1 MCNIQGCK
9 KIWYS
14 ESNSWEFIKPSQ
26 CKKIGHAKVKQLLVQ
41 AKDEE
46 LQGRLDRLR
55 KIIDKIDDV
64 DNNNNNNND
73 DNNNNN
79 INFYDRNDNDS
90 NVGGEELSWRYSNLK
105 APLSNVEQLLRRYND
120 LRTPLFWDIP
130 PWPPKRPDIEKDY
143 NDIFLLPQ
151 LPLLKL

>member
-14 ESNSWEFIKPSQ
+14 ESNNWEFIKPSQ

-55 KIIDKIDDV
+55 KIIDKIYDV

-90 NVGGEELSWRYSNLK
+90 NVGGEELSSRY
-105 APLSNVEQLLRRYND
+105 
-120 LRTPLFWDIP
+120 RTSRHRLTMLNNYFVDIMISEHLCFETY
-130 PWPPKRPDIEKDY
+130 RPGHQKG
-143 NDIFLLPQ
+143 Q
-151 LPLLKL
+151 M

>member
-14 ESNSWEFIKPSQ
+14 ESNNWEFVKPSQ

-64 DNNNNNNND
+64 DNNN
-73 DNNNNN
+73 
-79 INFYDRNDNDS
+79 IIIMMIIIIITLIFMIGMIMI
-90 NVGGEELSWRYSNLK
+90 VML
-105 APLSNVEQLLRRYND
+105 VEKN
-120 LRTPLFWDIP
+120 
-130 PWPPKRPDIEKDY
+130 
-143 NDIFLLPQ
+143 
-151 LPLLKL
+151 